1 MNNNNIHPHKAALRN
16 LTEEQRLGKI
26 IELKLL

>member
-1 MNNNNIHPHKAALRN
+1 MNNNTIHPHKALRN